1 MFISEMMQKNEG
13 EKFVSKDKNVSLR
26 SQATK
31 PQTERKMQ
39 YTKYEQLTEV
49 ERKQAAIDLLQSP
62 RGTYII
68 GKALHDALSQMESR
82 PEQQQEYSNQADI
95 ELLGEQIFE
104 LGWKVG
110 MLDAQ
115 LKQAAE
121 ESSEEEQE

>member
-1 MFISEMMQKNEG
+1 MFISEMMQKNED

-31 PQTERKMQ
+31 PQTKRKMQ
-39 YTKYEQLTEV
+39 YSKYEQLTDV

-68 GKALHDALSQMESR
+68 GKALFDALTSMEAR
-82 PEQQQEYSNQADI
+82 PEQEQEYSNQADI

-110 MLDAQ
+110 MLDAHV
-115 LKQAAE
+115 KEAAE
-121 ESSEEEQE
+121 ETSEGEQQ